1 MLDLQFSKLLCSLAL
16 EAHWRSGRICIP
28 FTPSTHRKTIC
39 TTHFHEVPFKAK
51 YEPVQN
57 SWYTRWYL
65 YYRTKSMTQIME
77 PIFIAINQQVRFN
90 CIGAWDEHSL
100 SAMDADW
107 CMFVASD
114 HLGKYSFCRSRHG
127 SNYSDAFQHE
137 HCKIQQL
144 LCKNACSLCEI
155 SVKDHL
161 LRLFKISCKTSHFML
176 LPSTHKYASSLYDV
190 KKESG
195 TW

>member
-1 MLDLQFSKLLCSLAL
+1 
-16 EAHWRSGRICIP
+16 
-28 FTPSTHRKTIC
+28 
-39 TTHFHEVPFKAK
+39 
-51 YEPVQN
+51 
-57 SWYTRWYL
+57 
-65 YYRTKSMTQIME
+65 MTQIME

>member
-1 MLDLQFSKLLCSLAL
+1 
-16 EAHWRSGRICIP
+16 
-28 FTPSTHRKTIC
+28 
-39 TTHFHEVPFKAK
+39 
-51 YEPVQN
+51 
-57 SWYTRWYL
+57 
-65 YYRTKSMTQIME
+65 MTQIME

-107 CMFVASD
+107 CMFVASG

-144 LCKNACSLCEI
+144 LCKMHAACVKFQWRIICLDCSRSVVRPHILCFCLPLI
-155 SVKDHL
+155 NMHL
-161 LRLFKISCKTSHFML
+161 LFMMSRKNLEHDRGVGRGVELQLPAGTQMYKSVTSKGVPL
-176 LPSTHKYASSLYDV
+176 CS
-190 KKESG
+190 
-195 TW
+195 